1 MKYFSIIMLFI
12 LISLIGCS
20 DSSDIQ
26 NEVQSY
32 LDNYNK
38 EFQKYLYEWNK
49 GEWALNTHIVEGD
62 TVTSKNAEE
71 AQEQYAKFTG
81 SKENIDKATKY
92 LQQKDKLTD
101 LQVRQLNRIL
111 YMAASNPAVVSDLV
125 TEKIIA
131 DTKQTELLYGFDFN
145 LDGKSISTNE
155 IDALL
160 INEKNLDKR
169 LKVWEA
175 SKEVGIG
182 LKNGLA
188 NLQRLRNETVQ
199 ALGYDDFFTYQV
211 SDYGMTVD
219 EMREVCQ
226 SMIKDIWPLY
236 RELHTWARY
245 TLAKKYGA
253 KVPDMLPAQ
262 WLPNRWGQDWQG
274 IIEAEGLDIEEQ
286 LKNYSAEWV
295 VKKGEEFYVSLGFSN
310 LPQSFWDLS
319 SLYPA
324 PPDAGYKKNNHASA
338 WHMDNDKDVRSLM
351 SVIPNTR
358 WWSTSLH
365 ELGHIYYYISYSNPN
380 VPIILREGANRG
392 YHEAVGS
399 LMGLASL
406 QPPFLKEMD
415 LMPEDFEVNKT
426 QALLNEAL
434 DYIPFIPWSA
444 GVMTEFEYELY
455 SKNLPENQFN
465 KKWWELVEKY
475 QGIIPPYER
484 GEEFCDAATKTH
496 INNDA
501 AQYYDYAISNILLFQ
516 FHDYITTKILKQDPH
531 ATNYYGSKEVGKW
544 LSDLLSPGASVDWR
558 EHLKSNIGSEMSAQ
572 SMVDYFS
579 PLLEWLKEQNKGRKY
594 TLPEAI

>member
-1 MKYFSIIMLFI
+1 MLFI

-295 VKKGEEFYVSLGFSN
+295 VKKGEEFYVSLGFPN

-358 WWSTSLH
+358 WWATSLH

-455 SKNLPENQFN
+455 SKNLPEDQFN